1 MTIKAAIF
9 DWDGTVVD
17 SVEHIV
23 DCLHHASGTIG
34 FPQLERPTYRN
45 IIGLGLVEALRELY
59 PDITSEQM
67 AAMREAYSGH
77 FMATSANHQRV
88 FEGMTE
94 ILEGLHLNQRHCAV
108 ATGKSRRGLDL
119 ALKASQLA
127 PWFHV
132 TRCADETRSKP
143 DPAMLMEILHHFR
156 LEPHEAVMI
165 GDTSYDMQM
174 AASIGM
180 PAIGVTWGVHTP
192 DTLALH
198 SPQAIVS
205 DVAELQ
211 QLLGRSTALEL
222 ADTP

>member
-23 DCLHHASGTIG
+23 DCLLHASTSIG
-34 FPQLERPTYRN
+34 FPGLERPVYRN
-45 IIGLGLVEALRELY
+45 IIGLGLVEALRALY
-59 PDITSEQM
+59 PDITPGQM
-67 AAMREAYSGH
+67 TEMRTAYSSH
-77 FMATSANHQRV
+77 FMTTSANHQRV
-88 FEGMTE
+88 FQGMTD
-94 ILEGLHLNQRHCAV
+94 ILEELHRRQRHCAI

-119 ALKASQLA
+119 ALNASQLA

-132 TRCADETRSKP
+132 SRCADETRSKP
-143 DPAMLMEILHHFR
+143 DPAMLVEILEHFR

-198 SPQAIVS
+198 NPRAIVS
-205 DVAELQ
+205 EVAELH
-211 QLLGRSTALEL
+211 QLLNEPA
-222 ADTP
+222 